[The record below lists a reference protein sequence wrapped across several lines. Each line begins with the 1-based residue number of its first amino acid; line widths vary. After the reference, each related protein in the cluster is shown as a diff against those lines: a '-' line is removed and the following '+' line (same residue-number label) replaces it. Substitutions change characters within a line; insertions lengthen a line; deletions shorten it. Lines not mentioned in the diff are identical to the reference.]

1 MFANIPLMLSLLA
14 ILLVVGGF
22 LFRSTATDAP
32 RFWGFPNTYVLIF
45 SVLVFTAAAT
55 WVIPS
60 GKYERAKDKEGR
72 EIVVAGSF
80 HRVEQTPQGVDK
92 LLQAPVKGIAQTIPI
107 ITFIF
112 IIGGA
117 FAVLN
122 KTGTIDVSIYWVV
135 ERLKDRGELLI
146 PIVMVLFSLG
156 GAIIGMSE
164 ETIPFVL
171 VFIPLAIALGY
182 DSIVGVSMC
191 FVGAGLGFAGAMLN
205 PFTVGIAQGIC
216 EIKLF
221 SGIGYRTVV
230 YFVIVIVGVSYVMWY
245 ARRVKANPEL
255 SPVFYIDE
263 ERRREAKTVESGP
276 KQFET
281 SHFLVLVTF
290 LSALVIL
297 VVGVVKFHWY
307 IPEMAAIF
315 LGTGILVGILG
326 KMPANE
332 IAESYVAGVKDIAGA
347 ALVVGLSR
355 SILVIAQDGNIL
367 DSILYSLSGLIGTG
381 SPLFAAQMQFVV
393 QTLLN
398 LLVPSGSGHAALT
411 MPLMGPLSDLVGV
424 TRQTSV
430 LAFQFGEGFTTLVVP
445 TSGVTM
451 SVLSL
456 AKIPWKD
463 WFKFMWPLQ
472 VILAICG
479 SLLLIWP
486 VLTNWQ

>member
-1 MFANIPLMLSLLA
+1 
-14 ILLVVGGF
+14 
-22 LFRSTATDAP
+22 
-32 RFWGFPNTYVLIF
+32 
-45 SVLVFTAAAT
+45 
-55 WVIPS
+55 
-60 GKYERAKDKEGR
+60 
-72 EIVVAGSF
+72 
-80 HRVEQTPQGVDK
+80 
-92 LLQAPVKGIAQTIPI
+92 
-107 ITFIF
+107 
-112 IIGGA
+112 
-117 FAVLN
+117 
-122 KTGTIDVSIYWVV
+122 
-135 ERLKDRGELLI
+135 
-146 PIVMVLFSLG
+146 
-156 GAIIGMSE
+156 
-164 ETIPFVL
+164 
-171 VFIPLAIALGY
+171 
-182 DSIVGVSMC
+182 
-191 FVGAGLGFAGAMLN
+191 
-205 PFTVGIAQGIC
+205 
-216 EIKLF
+216 
-221 SGIGYRTVV
+221 
-230 YFVIVIVGVSYVMWY
+230 
-245 ARRVKANPEL
+245 
-255 SPVFYIDE
+255 
-263 ERRREAKTVESGP
+263 
-276 KQFET
+276 
-281 SHFLVLVTF
+281 
-290 LSALVIL
+290 
-297 VVGVVKFHWY
+297 
-307 IPEMAAIF
+307 IF

-367 DSILYSLSGLIGTG
+367 DTILYSLSSLIGSG